1 MKEDMHDEAHT
12 IGRWLLERAAHS
24 PERIAIDDRGVRI
37 DYRELARRAGDT
49 ADALAAAG
57 YGTGSRI
64 ATVAGNSIDHVVLF
78 FGCALLGAAFV
89 PLSWRQTTRE
99 FIDTIGR
106 ADPGLLVVDEEFA
119 VAATEAVKELPA
131 IPTVLIGTAGVESA
145 PPPARHRVPRREV
158 RDDDPL
164 LVVFT
169 SGSEAAPKGV
179 ILTHA
184 NCFWN
189 NLALGRALPLG
200 PTDVVLAILPQFH
213 VAAWNCQPL
222 LAWWGGGTVVLERTF
237 DTERVLQLIRDRAVT
252 AMMGVPTQYAM
263 LAASRDWAASD
274 LSSLR
279 LALVG
284 GATLPDSVRAAWAER
299 GVSLVQGYGLTE
311 AGPNVLHLA
320 PELSHHGGAVGRP
333 YPHVSVQVVDPATTL
348 PLEGEAT
355 GELWVRGP
363 SVFAGY
369 LGDPDA
375 TARAMHGDWLR
386 TGDLVHRDRDGVF
399 TVVDRLK
406 DMYISGGE
414 NVAPAEVEHALCL
427 HPLITGAAVV
437 GVPDPVWG
445 ERGVAFVTLRPG
457 AVLSHDEIRAHARA
471 TLAAFKVPVSFE
483 VVDSLPR
490 SSIDKLSRS
499 RLRMRARDLAAAAAA
514 SDQEVSHES
523 SR

>member
-1 MKEDMHDEAHT
+1 MSNDVQDESHT
-12 IGRWLLERAAHS
+12 IGRWLIERAAHT
-24 PERIAIDDRGVRI
+24 PHRVAIDDRGVTI
-37 DYRELARRAGDT
+37 DYAELARRARELADRL
-49 ADALAAAG
+49 ADAGFGA
-57 YGTGSRI
+57 GSRI
-64 ATVAGNSIDHVVLF
+64 ATLAGNSIDHVVLF
-78 FGCALLGAAFV
+78 FGCAMVGAAFV
-89 PLSWRQTTRE
+89 PLSWRQSTRE
-99 FIDTIGR
+99 LVDTLTR
-106 ADPGLLVVDEEFA
+106 SDPAVLVVDDEFA
-119 VAATEAVKELPA
+119 VAAGEAARELADPPVIA
-131 IPTVLIGTAGVESA
+131 ALGTAGIERAVPRA
-145 PPPARHRVPRREV
+145 RVAQPARPV

-164 LVVFT
+164 LIVYT

-200 PTDVVLAILPQFH
+200 ETDVVLAVLPQFH

-222 LAWWGGGTVVLERTF
+222 LAWWGGATVVLESSF
-237 DTERVLQLIRDRAVT
+237 DTERVLQLIRERRVT

-263 LAASRDWAASD
+263 LAESRGWDTSD
-274 LSSLR
+274 LSSIR

-284 GATLPDSVRAAWAER
+284 GATLPGAVRDAWQAR
-299 GVSLVQGYGLTE
+299 GIDLVQGYGLTE
-311 AGPNVLHLA
+311 AGPNVLHCPTGVA
-320 PELSHHGGAVGRP
+320 SGHEGAVGRP
-333 YPHVSVQVVDPATTL
+333 YPHVSVQVVDPDTLL
-348 PLEGEAT
+348 PLRGDAT

-406 DMYISGGE
+406 DIFISGGE

-457 AVLSHDEIRAHARA
+457 SVISPDEIIAHARR
-471 TLAAFKVPVSFE
+471 TLAAFKVPVAIE
-483 VVDSLPR
+483 IVERLPR
-490 SSIDKLSRS
+490 SSIDKLARS
-499 RLRMRARDLAAAAAA
+499 RLRERARGIAA
-514 SDQEVSHES
+514 SAQEVSHERS
-523 SR
+523 C

>member
-1 MKEDMHDEAHT
+1 MSNDVQDESHT
-12 IGRWLLERAAHS
+12 IGRWLIERAAHT
-24 PERIAIDDRGVRI
+24 PHGVAIDDRGVTI
-37 DYRELARRAGDT
+37 DYADLARRAREL
-49 ADALAAAG
+49 ADRLAEAG
-57 YGTGSRI
+57 FGPGSRI
-64 ATVAGNSIDHVVLF
+64 ATLAGNSIDHVVLF
-78 FGCALLGAAFV
+78 FGCALVGAAFV
-89 PLSWRQTTRE
+89 PLSWRQSTRE
-99 FIDTIGR
+99 LVDTLGR
-106 ADPGLLVVDEEFA
+106 SDPQLLVVDDEFG
-119 VAATEAVKELPA
+119 EAVRELADPPLLA
-131 IPTVLIGTAGVESA
+131 FLGTAGVENA
-145 PPPARHRVPRREV
+145 VPPARDPQPARAV

-164 LVVFT
+164 LIVYT

-200 PTDVVLAILPQFH
+200 EGDVVLSVLPQFH

-222 LAWWGGGTVVLERTF
+222 LAWWGGATVVLERSF
-237 DTERVLQLIRDRAVT
+237 DTERVLQLIRERRVT

-263 LAASRDWAASD
+263 LAESRGWDTSD
-274 LSSLR
+274 LSSIR

-284 GATLPDSVRAAWAER
+284 GATLPGAVRDAWQDR
-299 GVSLVQGYGLTE
+299 GIELVQGYGLTE
-311 AGPNVLHLA
+311 AGPNVLHCPNGIA
-320 PELSHHGGAVGRP
+320 EGHEGAVGRP
-333 YPHVSVQVVDPATTL
+333 YPHVSVQIVDPDTLL
-348 PLEGEAT
+348 PLRGEAT

-406 DMYISGGE
+406 DIFISGGE
-414 NVAPAEVEHALCL
+414 NVAPAEVEHALGL
-427 HPLITGAAVV
+427 HPLVTGAAVV

-445 ERGVAFVTLRPG
+445 ERGVAFVTVRVG
-457 AVLSHDEIRAHARA
+457 ALVSADEIIAHARR
-471 TLAAFKVPVSFE
+471 TLAAFKVPVAVE
-483 VVDSLPR
+483 VVERLPR
-490 SSIDKLSRS
+490 SSIDKLARS
-499 RLRMRARDLAAAAAA
+499 RLRERARVIMA
-514 SDQEVSHES
+514 SAQEVSHEH